1 MVDVVFSPFFPK
13 SLSFSLI
20 IDTSWQLFLQSSAS
34 FCVNISPALTY
45 QMPSVNEWSY
55 LKASMSRS
63 TFWASPWTRMW
74 FWNFLSASSSSMLW
88 KSISSTTQLYQ
99 QGDRRREK
107 QFCYVLQ
114 GSAGVESIV
123 EDISVFIKEDITRDY
138 LFSFIKFTIAV
149 ALMLWNTRFFFCL
162 LWNVHMVNDP
172 LLQYIYTQ
180 FNHLDFSSGFI

>member
-1 MVDVVFSPFFPK
+1 MILPESFDEPLHLLGFALDTYVVLKFPER
-13 SLSFSLI
+13 LV
-20 IDTSWQLFLQSSAS
+20 QLHALEVHFIHHTA
-34 FCVNISPALTY
+34 VPARGQT
-45 QMPSVNEWSY
+45 E
-55 LKASMSRS
+55 
-63 TFWASPWTRMW
+63 
-74 FWNFLSASSSSMLW
+74 
-88 KSISSTTQLYQ
+88 
-99 QGDRRREK
+99 RET
-107 QFCYVLQ
+107 FCYVLQ